1 MPLVPEVS
9 AEFSA
14 PLEFFGGVLEKNLSR
29 QDKNLRP
36 SDYKP
41 DTLPLRHCILMHKSL
56 WHLLLD
62 FPAVF

>member
-14 PLEFFGGVLEKNLSR
+14 PPEFSGGVLDG
-29 QDKNLRP
+29 QDENLRP

-41 DTLPLRHCILMHKSL
+41 DTLSLRHCLLTQKSL